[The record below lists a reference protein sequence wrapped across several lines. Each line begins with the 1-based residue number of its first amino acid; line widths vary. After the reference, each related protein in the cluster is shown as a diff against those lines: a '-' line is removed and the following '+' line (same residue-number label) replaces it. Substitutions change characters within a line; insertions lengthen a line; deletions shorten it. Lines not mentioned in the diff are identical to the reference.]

1 MTSEQKGLGGSRN
14 TPNLRINS
22 MEFADK
28 EGEEGVKHSKNLV
41 EVPKGET
48 RKNRSCCGIRDM
60 YGYVSYIPQTLLRFS
75 S

>member
-22 MEFADK
+22 MEFAD
-28 EGEEGVKHSKNLV
+28 KHSKNLV